1 MNKLKKV
8 SLLLSIIIT
17 FALLIIVIGV
27 IIWKLNN
34 ITPNSNEKR
43 LLLNV
48 MNNKQ
53 TFIDKDNKETLLKN
67 FITAENQTAKVKEYA
82 FVDFDNDGIEE
93 LVIYTTS
100 NYGACVILHYE
111 EGKVYGYMIETN
123 SLENLK
129 ADGSFTGSNGE
140 NSTYYLRMIFDKNNY
155 SINAEA
161 TYDKVNKIYR
171 IDNEEVSLEEITE
184 YIEKWNQKEDI
195 KMIK

>member
-1 MNKLKKV
+1 MLKSKRKKV
-8 SLLLSIIIT
+8 IIIT
-17 FALLIIVIGV
+17 FVVLIIVIGV
-27 IIWKLNN
+27 IIWKSNN
-34 ITPNSNEKR
+34 ITQYSNEKR
-43 LLLNV
+43 LLLDA

-67 FITAENQTAKVKEYA
+67 FIIIENQTAKVKEYA

-100 NYGACVILHYE
+100 NYGVYVILHYE
-111 EGKVYGYMIETN
+111 EGKVYGYMIEMS

-129 ADGSFTGSNGE
+129 ADGSFTGSNGA
-140 NSTYYLRMIFDKNNY
+140 NSTCYLRMIFDKNNY

-161 TYDKVNKIYR
+161 TYDTINKIYR
-171 IDNEEVSLEEITE
+171 INNKEVSLEEITE